1 MNAPA
6 LVQAQLCAVVTVFTI
21 FNCLPHSSSSKPSLL
36 LLLLFLLLRR
46 APIPRGEDDDNDD
59 AQVRLSMS
67 PLYFRFLLLVLMS
80 RPSVYNAQSSILF
93 LIFREGSKTYFI
105 EWSEEVGF
113 ERFRTQNKRKKKFL
127 VPLKKGR
134 RGREL
139 TTF

>member
-1 MNAPA
+1 MHK
-6 LVQAQLCAVVTVFTI
+6 VQDV
-21 FNCLPHSSSSKPSLL
+21 
-36 LLLLFLLLRR
+36 
-46 APIPRGEDDDNDD
+46 
-59 AQVRLSMS
+59 
-67 PLYFRFLLLVLMS
+67 
-80 RPSVYNAQSSILF
+80 F
-93 LIFREGSKTYFI
+93 LIFLGRHFPSKTYFI